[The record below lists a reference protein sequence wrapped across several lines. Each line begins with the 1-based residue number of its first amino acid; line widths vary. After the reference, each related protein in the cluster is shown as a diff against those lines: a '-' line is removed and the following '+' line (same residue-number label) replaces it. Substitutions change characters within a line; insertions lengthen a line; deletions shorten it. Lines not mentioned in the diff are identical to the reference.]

1 MVNSMCEHIAEIGKR
16 PVWAHAVSNKA
27 SMNTALKCGFVQ
39 ERINT
44 VIRKKDTIEKC

>member
-1 MVNSMCEHIAEIGKR
+1 MLDNGK
-16 PVWAHAVSNKA
+16 VCAVSNKA
-27 SMNTALKCGFVQ
+27 SMNTALKRGFVQ